1 MDGSIYLNIYVC
13 LSSCVSKWVKHAP
26 CVTDVCPPHLR
37 VTGRRAGTP
46 ALLCPPTWTRPR
58 ERTWRTRTRRRSRPS
73 DRSTTSASTCSGCSA
88 TGRPLDPVQPAH
100 GRRRDRFSFIF
111 FVPFHS
117 VAVGRIWSFWRKSR
131 VFLPKQPERSLP
143 FSAPVI
149 ICIVSFWNLSC

>member
-37 VTGRRAGTP
+37 VTGRRDGTP

-58 ERTWRTRTRRRSRPS
+58 ERTWRRTRRRSRPS
-73 DRSTTSASTCSGCSA
+73 GRCTTSASTCSGCSA

-111 FVPFHS
+111 LFLFIPLLLVGFGRFGGRAEFSYLNNPKGPSPFLH
-117 VAVGRIWSFWRKSR
+117 
-131 VFLPKQPERSLP
+131 L
-143 FSAPVI
+143 
-149 ICIVSFWNLSC
+149 